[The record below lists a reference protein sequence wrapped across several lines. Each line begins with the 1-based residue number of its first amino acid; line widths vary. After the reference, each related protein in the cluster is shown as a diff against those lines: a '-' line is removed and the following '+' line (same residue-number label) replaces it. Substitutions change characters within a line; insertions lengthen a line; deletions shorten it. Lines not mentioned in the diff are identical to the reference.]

1 MALLYDL
8 RFVPAGLS
16 VLVTLLHAFG
26 VLYNHR
32 RVAQPLKACQLLRIV
47 LSFAVV
53 VVFATLTVFIEINIW
68 TVYLLGSIVAVSMIM
83 PLDEQDVAISTWVI
97 TLAPAHCVFTD
108 SPGFLFGGIIIADV
122 YAYHG
127 STFMLVSAAIFR
139 LWVACEWMVYSQKK
153 HRTKGCV
160 FMEAFL
166 LSIMVLAGAMGIT
179 CAKDWRLLPVIR
191 LYMLLIISVGYG
203 VEDLLVAALSIRYQD
218 DDDE

>member
-1 MALLYDL
+1 MSLLYDL

-16 VLVTLLHAFG
+16 VLATLLHAFS

-32 RVAQPLKACQLLRIV
+32 RVAQPLKACQLLRVKFRLELLLLSVSQIV

-53 VVFATLTVFIEINIW
+53 VVFATLTVFVEANVW

-97 TLAPAHCVFTD
+97 TLAPARCGFAD

-127 STFMLVSAAIFR
+127 STVMLVSAAAFR
-139 LWVACEWMVYSQKK
+139 LWVACEWM
-153 HRTKGCV
+153 
-160 FMEAFL
+160 AFL
-166 LSIMVLAGAMGIT
+166 LSLMVVAGAMGIT
-179 CAKDWRLLPVIR
+179 CVKYWRLLPVLR
-191 LYMLLIISVGYG
+191 LYMLLVIPVGYG
-203 VEDLLVAALSIRYQD
+203 LEDLLVAIWAIRYQNGS
-218 DDDE
+218 DE